1 MAASI
6 RHPTLGD
13 KAYDKL
19 KNMILSGRIRPGDRL
34 NYARLVAALGVSQTP
49 IKEALTRLE
58 NEGYVVNVRRKG
70 TFARK
75 FTPLEIR
82 EAFEIREML
91 EALAA
96 RRACLHRNGGGLDAM
111 KEISERFAGAVRRRD
126 VRACTR
132 EDYAFHETLI
142 AMSRNERLKELI
154 GKTNFQLLSIGQS
167 SPRFLRLAGEYS
179 AMHER
184 IIRAI
189 DDGDEKAAER
199 LIREHVRTGMN
210 EILPVTEEA
219 SVPPKQK

>member
-1 MAASI
+1 MEGTI
-6 RHPTLGD
+6 RHPTLGE
-13 KAYDKL
+13 KAYL
-19 KNMILSGRIRPGDRL
+19 KIRELILSGRIRPGERL
-34 NYARLVAALGVSQTP
+34 QYGRLVTELGVSQTP
-49 IKEALTRLE
+49 IKEAFTRLE
-58 NEGYVVNVRRKG
+58 NEGYVVTVRRKG
-70 TFARK
+70 TFART

-96 RRACLHRNGGGLDAM
+96 RRACAHRNGDGIAAM
-111 KEISERFAGAVRRRD
+111 TAISRRFARAARRRD

-142 AMSRNERLKELI
+142 AMSGNGKLRELM

-167 SPRFLRLAGEYS
+167 SPRFLEIADEYS

-189 DDGDEKAAER
+189 GDRDERAAER
-199 LIREHVRTGMN
+199 LIRAHVRYGMR
-210 EILPVTEEA
+210 EILNA
-219 SVPPKQK
+219 IGGNKK